1 MGAPA
6 RRRTLARGRSVDTV
20 AHPHSRPRRLLSTV
34 STLLATI
41 VATATLTA
49 AGTTS
54 ATAVVPEPPRPAF
67 YETPATLPAAN
78 GSLIRSEHMTFL
90 LDPLDATSLVRDASR
105 ILYKTTNRAGKAIA
119 ASGTVLVPNAPWIG
133 VGSRPVIGYAPGTQG
148 MADRCA
154 PSRLFSEGIEYEGIG
169 IEGLLL
175 RGYAVAMP
183 DYEGLGTVG
192 VHTYM
197 DRVSQGRATLD
208 AVRAAQRL
216 SGTGLSS
223 TSPVGLM
230 GYSQGGGAAASA
242 VELAP
247 TYAPDLRIKGA
258 VVGAVPADLEKV
270 AANLDGGLYSS
281 FAFFA
286 LRGLAASY
294 DKDLTPYLNATG
306 RATSDSVETECV
318 FNLLDNAF
326 VKSSSLSY
334 NGQPMSTLMSVEP
347 WKSIV
352 AAQRIGTI
360 KPTFPVLVTH
370 SHLDDVIPFSV
381 GKTMAKSWCS
391 KGANVYFSANIAPLH
406 VGGIVPQT
414 AEALPFFEARFLGLP
429 QISNCWLL

>member
-1 MGAPA
+1 MAA
-6 RRRTLARGRSVDTV
+6 TSRRRTHARGRSARAIASLFTV
-20 AHPHSRPRRLLSTV
+20 L
-34 STLLATI
+34 
-41 VATATLTA
+41 TATLVTGALAPTTA
-49 AGTTS
+49 HA
-54 ATAVVPEPPRPAF
+54 AVAEPPRPAF
-67 YETPATLPAAN
+67 YETPASLPSAN
-78 GSLIRSEHMTFL
+78 GALIRSEPMTFL
-90 LDPLDATSLVRDASR
+90 LDPLDATSLVRNAKR
-105 ILYKTTNRAGKAIA
+105 VLYKSTNRVGRAIA
-119 ASGTVLVPNAPWIG
+119 VSGTVLVPNAPWIG

-154 PSRLFSEGIEYEGIG
+154 PSRQFSEGIEYEGIG

-208 AVRAAQRL
+208 VVRAAQRL

-230 GYSQGGGAAASA
+230 GYSQGGGAAAAA

-247 TYAPDLRIKGA
+247 TYAPELRLRGA
-258 VVGAVPADLEKV
+258 VVGAVPADLTKV
-270 AANLDGGLYSS
+270 ATNLDGGLYSS

-294 DKDLTPYLNATG
+294 DVDLSPYLNATG
-306 RATSDSVETECV
+306 RATSDRVETECV
-318 FNLLDNAF
+318 FDLLNNAF
-326 VKSSSLSY
+326 VKSSTLSY
-334 NGQPMSTLMSVEP
+334 NGQPMSTLMAAEP
-347 WKSIV
+347 FRSIV

-360 KPTFPVLVTH
+360 KPRVPVLVTH
-370 SHLDDVIPFSV
+370 SALDDVIPYSV
-381 GKTMAKSWCS
+381 GKQMAKSWCGR
-391 KGANVYFSANIAPLH
+391 GANVFFSTNIAPLH
-406 VGGIVPQT
+406 VGGILPHN

-429 QISNCWLL
+429 QLSNCWLI